1 MSYREAKSKDFW
13 PIIKPFLTNKGC
25 NFQSD
30 IILNEND
37 ICDVFNNF
45 SINVTKDIGK
55 DYVPVDENH
64 LSIIERLCIS
74 G

>member
-13 PIIKPFLTNKGC
+13 PTIKPFLTNKGC
-25 NFQSD
+25 NFLSD

-55 DYVPVDENH
+55 DSVPVDEH
-64 LSIIERLCIS
+64 HPSIIEINKN
-74 G
+74 